1 MEIEGIEKSVSKKM
15 KRFLLI
21 LNCILLGVGNSGGPL
36 IMRLYFLRGGKR
48 IWLSSFLETTGC
60 PIIFIPLLI
69 VYLHR
74 RRRHQS
80 TPLFFTTPPLFFAAA
95 FIGVLTGLDNYLYAY
110 GVSLLPISTS
120 ALINTSHLVFTAGFA
135 FLLVRQK
142 LTSFSLNAIFL
153 LTMGS
158 VLLAVHS
165 NGDRPEGES
174 NKEYYLGFIMTVA
187 AAALYGLVLPMVELM
202 YKKTKQR
209 MSYTV
214 VMEVQ
219 LVMCFFST
227 LLCCVGMFINND
239 FKAIPKEAREYE
251 LGKRNYYLVLIGN
264 GILWQCFFLGS
275 IGVIFTSSSLCSAI
289 ITTADLPIT
298 QILGVL
304 LYKEKYKT
312 EKALSLI
319 LSLWGFLSY
328 FYGQIKDNNKNQK
341 KNEDQ
346 NPEDKQTSDDVA

>member
-1 MEIEGIEKSVSKKM
+1 M

-21 LNCILLGVGNSGGPL
+21 LNCILLSVGNSGVPL

-48 IWLSSFLETTGC
+48 IWLSSFLGTAGW
-60 PIIFIPLLI
+60 PIILIPLFI

-74 RRRHQS
+74 RQQQQQS

-95 FIGVLTGLDNYLYAY
+95 FIGILTGLDNYLYAY

-120 ALINTSHLVFTAGFA
+120 ALINTSHLAFTAGFS
-135 FLLVRQK
+135 FLLFRQR
-142 LTSFSLNAIFL
+142 LTSFSVNAIFL
-153 LTMGS
+153 LTTGS

-174 NKEYYLGFIMTVA
+174 NKEYYLGFMMMVA

-202 YKKTKQR
+202 YKKTKLA
-209 MSYTV
+209 MTYTV

-227 LLCCVGMFINND
+227 LFCCVGMFINND
-239 FKAIPKEAREYE
+239 FKAIPKEARQYE
-251 LGKRNYYLVLIGN
+251 LGERNYYLVLIGN
-264 GILWQCFFLGS
+264 GILWQCFSLGA
-275 IGVIFTSSSLCSAI
+275 IGVIFTSSSLCAAI
-289 ITTADLPIT
+289 ITTADLPII
-298 QILGVL
+298 QILGVF
-304 LYKEKYKT
+304 LYKEKYNT
-312 EKALSLI
+312 EKAFSLI

-341 KNEDQ
+341 MKKKKIQ
-346 NPEDKQTSDDVA
+346 IPQVLHMKT